1 VIAAS
6 AVLALVSAVLA
17 DPLTE
22 ATLPGNGPRLQ
33 QIAVFLFALGVVGL
47 VYLGC
52 AWILRIPELSDVLD
66 QLSRRVPPLRR
77 FATPVRD

>member
-1 VIAAS
+1 
-6 AVLALVSAVLA
+6 
-17 DPLTE
+17 
-22 ATLPGNGPRLQ
+22 
-33 QIAVFLFALGVVGL
+33 

-77 FATPVRD
+77 LATPVRD

>member
-1 VIAAS
+1 VTAAVA
-6 AVLALVSAVLA
+6 AVFA

-33 QIAVFLFALGVVGL
+33 QIVVFLFTLSVVGL

-52 AWILRIPELSDVLD
+52 AWMLRIPELSDFFD
-66 QLSRRVPPLRR
+66 QLSRRVPRLRHL
-77 FATPVRD
+77 ASPARD